1 METGS
6 PSIAK
11 IVTMVMFAL
20 SCVGLL
26 LFLWLSFGGTIPF
39 NPQGYRVRIA
49 FPSAA
54 QLATQADVRIAGVSV
69 GKVIDKS
76 LDPQGNR
83 TIATLQ
89 LNNKFAPIHKDA
101 QAILREKTILGET
114 YVQLNPGTA
123 NSPTLPDN
131 GLLARSNVQ
140 NAVQLDQIFNSFDP
154 QTRLAF
160 QQWQQAVAQGIRGND
175 QNLNSVFGNL
185 PTFAADATDLLK
197 VLDIQ
202 HSAVV
207 QLVQNGGTVFGALSQ
222 NQSALRNLITSGET
236 TFRTTAANN
245 NAIAATFH
253 VFPTFLDQTKA
264 TMTRLQRFAIFTD
277 PLIKELKPVARDL
290 GPTLHSVQVLS
301 PDLRRLFTKL
311 GPLITVSQ
319 TGLPA
324 VRDVLRGLGC
334 STPGQN
340 GCPQQTLLPALGP
353 FLEQLNPIFVWLS
366 SHQQLTSDFIS
377 NGATG
382 IAAKTLSFSGN
393 GTGHYLRQF
402 GPVGAETLSF
412 APKRDS
418 DNRGNTYPP
427 PLWLADPRSFSA
439 GGKFPGSFALPSW
452 DCNNTGAPG
461 DGSKPATGAPTMF
474 TQGQQACWVA
484 PPLGPLLGQSGKFPR
499 VVAAQYSNK

>member
-207 QLVQNGGTVFGALSQ
+207 QLV
-222 NQSALRNLITSGET
+222 
-236 TFRTTAANN
+236 
-245 NAIAATFH
+245 
-253 VFPTFLDQTKA
+253 
-264 TMTRLQRFAIFTD
+264 
-277 PLIKELKPVARDL
+277 
-290 GPTLHSVQVLS
+290 
-301 PDLRRLFTKL
+301 
-311 GPLITVSQ
+311 
-319 TGLPA
+319 
-324 VRDVLRGLGC
+324 
-334 STPGQN
+334 
-340 GCPQQTLLPALGP
+340 
-353 FLEQLNPIFVWLS
+353 
-366 SHQQLTSDFIS
+366 
-377 NGATG
+377 
-382 IAAKTLSFSGN
+382 
-393 GTGHYLRQF
+393 
-402 GPVGAETLSF
+402 
-412 APKRDS
+412 
-418 DNRGNTYPP
+418 
-427 PLWLADPRSFSA
+427 
-439 GGKFPGSFALPSW
+439 
-452 DCNNTGAPG
+452 
-461 DGSKPATGAPTMF
+461 
-474 TQGQQACWVA
+474 
-484 PPLGPLLGQSGKFPR
+484 
-499 VVAAQYSNK
+499 

>member
-6 PSIAK
+6 PSVAK

-39 NPQGYRVRIA
+39 NPQGYRVRMA
-49 FPSAA
+49 FPNAA

-69 GKVIDKS
+69 GKVIDKT
-76 LDPQGNR
+76 LDPRGNR
-83 TIATLQ
+83 TIATIQ
-89 LNNKFAPIHKDA
+89 LNNKFAPIHKNA
-101 QAILREKTILGET
+101 SAILREKTILGET
-114 YVQLNPGTA
+114 YVEISPGTA

-154 QTRLAF
+154 NTRLAF
-160 QQWQQAVAQGIRGND
+160 QQWQQALAQGIRGND
-175 QNLNSVFGNL
+175 QNLNNVFGNL
-185 PTFAADATDLLK
+185 PQFAADATDLLK

-207 QLVQNGGTVFGALSQ
+207 QLVQNGGTVFAALSQ
-222 NQSALRNLITSGET
+222 NQSALHNLITTGET
-236 TFRTTAANN
+236 TFATTAANN

-253 VFPTFLDQTKA
+253 VFPTFLDETKA
-264 TMTRLQRFAIFTD
+264 TMLRLQRFATNTD
-277 PLIKELKPVARDL
+277 PLIKELEPVARDL

-301 PDLRRLFTKL
+301 PDLRRFFTNL

-319 TGLPA
+319 KGLPA
-324 VRDVLRGLGC
+324 VSDTLRGA
-334 STPGQN
+334 TP
-340 GCPQQTLLPALGP
+340 LLASLGP
-353 FLEQLNPIFVWLS
+353 FLEQLNPILTWLS

-377 NGATG
+377 NGAAG
-382 IAAKTLSFSGN
+382 LASKTLSFSGN

-402 GPVGAETLSF
+402 GPVGPETLSF
-412 APKRDS
+412 APQRDA

-427 PLWLADPRSFSA
+427 PLWLADPSAFTA

-452 DCNNTGAPG
+452 DCNASGSPG
-461 DGSKPATGAPTMF
+461 GKPATGAPTMF
-474 TQGQQACWVA
+474 TQGEQACWVA
-484 PPLGPLLGQSGKFPR
+484 PPLGPLVGQSGKFPR
-499 VVAAQYSNK
+499 INKASYSNK